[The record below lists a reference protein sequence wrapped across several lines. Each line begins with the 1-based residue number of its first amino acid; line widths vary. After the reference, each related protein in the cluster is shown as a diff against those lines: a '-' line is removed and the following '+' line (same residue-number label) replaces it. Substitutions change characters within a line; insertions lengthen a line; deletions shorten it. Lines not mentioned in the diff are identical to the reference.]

1 MSFHFLVHYL
11 SSIRIVLQI
20 TENILRMIG
29 FMKYKNLVFAHF
41 FFFFL
46 PLPLQ
51 WSWGHNIPSSPPA
64 SSPIFSTGEEE
75 GSNLVSHPYFSQWVE
90 AIVLSRSKLNSV
102 FTLRLL
108 YFLCCHYIFYVVFIC
123 AMPQVILSPCAWSFH
138 FILILHIDFRLLIIL
153 SELKYII

>member
-29 FMKYKNLVFAHF
+29 FMKYKNLVFAPLFSSFYHSPCSGHGVTI
-41 FFFFL
+41 FL
-46 PLPLQ
+46 LLP
-51 WSWGHNIPSSPPA
+51 PPP
-64 SSPIFSTGEEE
+64 SPIFSTGEEE

-102 FTLRLL
+102 FTLRLF

-123 AMPQVILSPCAWSFH
+123 AMPQLILSPCAWSFH